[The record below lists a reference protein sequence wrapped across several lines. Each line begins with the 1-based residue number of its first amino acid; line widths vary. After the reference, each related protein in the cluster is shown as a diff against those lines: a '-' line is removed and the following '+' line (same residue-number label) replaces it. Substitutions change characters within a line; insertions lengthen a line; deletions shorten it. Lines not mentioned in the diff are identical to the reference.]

1 MSQQHVEEAL
11 QRIWGYD
18 RFRSPQGEIIQALL
32 AGQDALIVM
41 PTGGGKSICF
51 QLPALLQRGVT
62 LIVSPL
68 VALIENQVQELK
80 LRGLSAA
87 LLHSAVP
94 DHERRRTL
102 MAVTQNRLR
111 LLYLSPETLLSPKVW
126 ETLCQPQIQINGLV
140 LDEAHC
146 LVQWGDTFRPA
157 YRRLGAVRAALL
169 KSKPAGT
176 RIAIAAF
183 TATANPDAQATLQT
197 ALGLKNPEIVR
208 LNPYR
213 DNLHLSVKT
222 VWTPRGRKRAL
233 LKFIQAHHDQS
244 GIVYARTRRETED
257 LANWLRVEG
266 YQTLAYHGGLVA
278 GQRRL
283 IEQEWLTNQCQFVV
297 CTSAF
302 GMGINKPDVR
312 WVIHFQAPSTLSEY
326 VQEVGRGGRDG
337 KPANAL
343 TLVSEPTGWLDPQD
357 QQRWKFFA
365 DNSAQLQQE
374 ARRLVRKLPKE
385 GSVMEVAKQD
395 KKGAIALS
403 LLHSTGQLIWL
414 DPFQYRLTPKA
425 KQSKSNF
432 FDAIKDMKGYL
443 HGKRCRWQMLLTQ
456 FG

>member
-1 MSQQHVEEAL
+1 
-11 QRIWGYD
+11 
-18 RFRSPQGEIIQALL
+18 
-32 AGQDALIVM
+32 
-41 PTGGGKSICF
+41 
-51 QLPALLQRGVT
+51 
-62 LIVSPL
+62 
-68 VALIENQVQELK
+68 
-80 LRGLSAA
+80 
-87 LLHSAVP
+87 
-94 DHERRRTL
+94 
-102 MAVTQNRLR
+102 
-111 LLYLSPETLLSPKVW
+111 
-126 ETLCQPQIQINGLV
+126 
-140 LDEAHC
+140 
-146 LVQWGDTFRPA
+146 
-157 YRRLGAVRAALL
+157 
-169 KSKPAGT
+169 
-176 RIAIAAF
+176 
-183 TATANPDAQATLQT
+183 DAQATLQT
-197 ALGLKNPEIVR
+197 ALGLQNPEIVR

-244 GIVYARTRRETED
+244 GIVYARTRRETEK

-312 WVIHFQAPSTLSEY
+312 WVIHYQAPSTLSEY

-337 KPANAL
+337 EPADAL

-385 GSVMEVAKQD
+385 GSVMEVVKQYE
-395 KKGAIALS
+395 KGAIALS
-403 LLHSTGQLIWL
+403 LLHSTGQLNWI
-414 DPFQYRLTPKA
+414 DPFHYRLTPKA
-425 KQSKSNF
+425 KQTKSNF
-432 FDAIKDMKGYL
+432 FNAIKEMKGYL
-443 HGKRCRWQMLLTQ
+443 HGKRCRWQMLLEQ
-456 FG
+456 FGFDEEAKTLRCGHCDNCR